1 MRAVTRLSA
10 ILVLSAAVVIGA
22 SAQAEATKVIRT
34 QFFFSSILSIS
45 GSGSYEALV
54 AGVVESSKRKCTHRR
69 KVILYFK
76 RGRHKRHLRDV
87 GRSSRNGAVGLDG
100 RSRGEPERL
109 IIRVT
114 KKRVENHGRPY
125 VCWPDHAAFNL
136 RRFKSS
142 GGPGTTKHRFN
153 FPLPR

>member
-1 MRAVTRLSA
+1 MTTLSA
-10 ILVLSAAVVIGA
+10 VVIATAALVIGA
-22 SAQAEATKVIRT
+22 SAHAEGAKVIRT
-34 QFFFSSILSIS
+34 QFFFASIFSIS

-54 AGVVESSKRKCTHRR
+54 TGVVESSRRKCTQGR

-87 GRSSRNGAVGLDG
+87 GRSSRNGAVGLEG

-109 IIRVT
+109 IVRVT
-114 KKRVENHGRPY
+114 KRRVANHGHPY

-136 RRFKSS
+136 RRFKSA
-142 GGPGTTKHRFN
+142 GETKQRFS